1 MSIPAPRLSK
11 HDEDQCVVERGGIGI
26 IVLAAALLIGIAV
39 VLHLLVLWP
48 TL

>member
-1 MSIPAPRLSK
+1 MSSPPPRLSK
-11 HDEDQCVVERGGIGI
+11 DDEDQIVVERGGIGL

-39 VLHLLVLWP
+39 VLHLLDLWP